1 MAQQLDSENCSK
13 ILKGMADAGRLRI
26 IECLCDGAET
36 VGNIARKLG
45 MPMRSVSHHL
55 KKLRSA
61 GLVTSTRKGRFILYS
76 ISPLVSH
83 QRSNLSL
90 HVLDFGCFRIELGSK

>member
-1 MAQQLDSENCSK
+1 MADQLDTERCSK
-13 ILKGMADAGRLRI
+13 VFKGMADPGRLRI
-26 IECLCDGAET
+26 LECLCEGHES
-36 VGNIARKLG
+36 VGNISRKLD

-55 KKLRSA
+55 KQLRNA

-90 HVLDFGCFRIELGSK
+90 KVLDFGCCRIELGRK